1 MSYEYEYEAGANLP
15 IEDKEF
21 WYNKAKTCQ
30 TLPDDLYD
38 DVQSVAETYY
48 FIGDNA
54 DWPVYK
60 RAVSQAE
67 SWSEDNLVK
76 RIVVRCSYTY
86 FILTELG
93 YKSLTSKNS
102 H

>member
-1 MSYEYEYEAGANLP
+1 MSYEYEYAANLP
-15 IEDKEF
+15 IEDKTF
-21 WYNKAKTCQ
+21 WYNKAKTCP
-30 TLPDDLYD
+30 TLPDDRYYD
-38 DVQSVAETYY
+38 IRDNRSETYY
-48 FIGDNA
+48 DIGDNA

-67 SWSEDNLVK
+67 TWSEDNLVK

-86 FILTELG
+86 FILTELS
-93 YKSLTSKNS
+93 YKSLTSKNR

>member
-1 MSYEYEYEAGANLP
+1 MSYEYEYAANLP
-15 IEDKEF
+15 IEDKTF
-21 WYNKAKTCQ
+21 WYNKAKTCP
-30 TLPDDLYD
+30 TLPDDIYD
-38 DVQSVAETYY
+38 DVQWVAQTYY
-48 FIGDNA
+48 RIGDNA

-67 SWSEDNLVK
+67 SWSEDNSVK

-86 FILTELG
+86 FILNEND
-93 YKSLTSKNS
+93 YKLLTSKNS